1 VNREVAVIL
10 ALGALAIASVVV
22 SIGSWLLL
30 WAERRERR
38 GAREPGRAGRAEE
51 ETPGPA

>member
-10 ALGALAIASVVV
+10 ALGALAVASVVV

-38 GAREPGRAGRAEE
+38 AARGAGRAEG